1 MNLIMNM
8 PTVDAL
14 NTRADIDRIL
24 AKYDSLN
31 EEQAKGIDYLLS
43 SISPILN
50 FEGSAGTGKTFT
62 MKVFRE
68 AVEGVYRELGYEV
81 HGISPS
87 WKAAGGLRDELS
99 LRDEV
104 SKALAKWIADHKVG
118 KFSVTDKTIVII
130 DEAGMAGMAEMEYIT
145 RVVSEA
151 GGRIVMLGDIQQL
164 SPVAAGSPMA
174 LSLRVNGGHRLNV
187 IMRQKDD
194 TNEESKRLTARY
206 REASAEFVLA
216 GQKAALEKR
225 RGVA

>member
-1 MNLIMNM
+1 M
-8 PTVDAL
+8 
-14 NTRADIDRIL
+14 
-24 AKYDSLN
+24 
-31 EEQAKGIDYLLS
+31 
-43 SISPILN
+43 
-50 FEGSAGTGKTFT
+50 
-62 MKVFRE
+62 
-68 AVEGVYRELGYEV
+68 EGVYRELGYEV

-225 RGVA
+225 RGSRKDADIPGQKKKFKINPHIEKALRIYYEEGRMSFETSAEATYHASADRYVKALGTRRGI